1 MFFEEYIDPILF
13 AFPVLNNINPFPIQ
27 RLNYT
32 ASEWQNVHLFTNN
45 CHLFWSY
52 VTHQDDPPGSCNCSL
67 HKQNWS
73 YLARHLLHPHHMHPH
88 QSNLSLCP
96 GVRQITLWRLCES
109 ITGVTVYIHVFSF
122 WLLQIVLLHKEATS
136 LRATCSQKSPQI
148 RSRRKDWCKHLG
160 CMLPSSENIHPLSGF
175 SGSGSMLSKRSK
187 SFCTSVTGNKGR
199 QNWSEWRTQ
208 AWWVYF

>member
-1 MFFEEYIDPILF
+1 VFFEEYIDPILF

-109 ITGVTVYIHVFSF
+109 ITDKWRCVQENRGCPAHREVSVFLIDVWSRVYPCTESEANAPKPSF
-122 WLLQIVLLHKEATS
+122 AFDFFQLQK
-136 LRATCSQKSPQI
+136 
-148 RSRRKDWCKHLG
+148 
-160 CMLPSSENIHPLSGF
+160 
-175 SGSGSMLSKRSK
+175 
-187 SFCTSVTGNKGR
+187 
-199 QNWSEWRTQ
+199 
-208 AWWVYF
+208 